1 MKKESFPFL
10 SLLPQFLLG
19 LFLAMIV
26 IFASAPGVRAASVFY
41 VKPSPSGSGD
51 CSTWANACSLQTALT
66 QAAPDDEIWVA
77 AGVHYPGTA
86 REDSYNLKNGVV
98 VYGGFAGTETLLSQ
112 RDWLANLTVLSG
124 DIDQNDSKDAN
135 GIVAEIGGLTG
146 NNAYHV
152 VTGIG
157 VTSTAVLDGF
167 VINAGMAN
175 GTASYH

>member
-1 MKKESFPFL
+1 MAL
-10 SLLPQFLLG
+10 
-19 LFLAMIV
+19 
-26 IFASAPGVRAASVFY
+26 RA
-41 VKPSPSGSGD
+41 
-51 CSTWANACSLQTALT
+51 
-66 QAAPDDEIWVA
+66 
-77 AGVHYPGTA
+77 
-86 REDSYNLKNGVV
+86 
-98 VYGGFAGTETLLSQ
+98 ETLLSQ

-157 VTSTAVLDGF
+157 VSSTAVLDGF

-175 GTASYH
+175 GTASYHNQGGGVYLSQGSPTLNNLVISTNTSSARAGVCSMTAAQRC